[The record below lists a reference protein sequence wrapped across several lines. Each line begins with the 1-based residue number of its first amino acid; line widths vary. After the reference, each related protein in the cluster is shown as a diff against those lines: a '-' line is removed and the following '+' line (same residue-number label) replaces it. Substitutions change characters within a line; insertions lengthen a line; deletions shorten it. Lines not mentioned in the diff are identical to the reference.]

1 VLLSI
6 LIAVLFTFGIYLISC
21 DYFRIPFMKTA
32 KTVKNLTD
40 RQNKKASMLNVWINN
55 LSVWLSKFIKLNKYK
70 KSELKTDLDSA
81 GIKVSPELHIAKAIV
96 KAIPVGL
103 LAIPAFYIFP
113 LIFPLIVALAFM
125 LYLRDTKEVQQK
137 LEKKRLAIEFEL
149 PRFVSTIE
157 KTLKYN
163 RDLITLIDKY
173 IQTASPEMKHELS
186 ITVSAMRSGN
196 YKAAIKDFQV
206 RINSPMLSDVAS
218 GLLIVLQGDDT
229 EIFWANLSL
238 RIANSQK
245 QLLIS
250 KAQKVP
256 KKVKRLSMCLLGCFM
271 LCYFVVIGQEVLTS
285 LGAMFG

>member
-1 VLLSI
+1 MLLSI

-21 DYFRIPFMKTA
+21 DYFKIPFMKTS

-157 KTLKYN
+157 KTLKHN
-163 RDLITLIDKY
+163 RDLISILDKY
-173 IQTASPEMKHELS
+173 KETASPEMKHELS
-186 ITVSAMRSGN
+186 ITVAAMRSGN
-196 YKAAIKDFQV
+196 YEAAITKLEV
-206 RINSPMLSDVAS
+206 RVNSPMLSDVTR
-218 GLLIVLQGDDT
+218 GLLSVLHGDET
-229 EIFWANLSL
+229 ESFWANLSL